1 MLTAYKLMVRDIM
14 TQPVIVIRS
23 AATIADAMWMM
34 RARKVRSLIVET
46 ISPHISYGILSERDI
61 VYNVIAPGKDP
72 SLVKVASVMRH
83 PCIELPPEATV
94 QEAAQLLSDAG
105 IHRAPV
111 IQARQLLGMLSVT
124 DIIEKC
130 SKSVPS
136 LNELPALSNF

>member
-1 MLTAYKLMVRDIM
+1 MLTAYQLMVRDIM

-46 ISPHISYGILSERDI
+46 ISPQISYGILSERDI

-111 IQARQLLGMLSVT
+111 IQDRQLLGMLSVT
-124 DIIEKC
+124 DIIEEC

-136 LNELPALSNF
+136 LNELPVLSNF